1 MEEEDLKPVAYLIQT
16 VSTKT
21 PSKILEEKR
30 EALLAKFSNI
40 IFKDEK
46 SATITPLV
54 RCKLYPKHNKP
65 IREGVRNLGFH
76 KRQWL
81 TKEIDELLK
90 AGIIKPSRSPHAVA
104 PVIVDKKDGTWR
116 LAIDYRRVNEATED
130 FLYPSQKSLRFLIAL
145 QEHNGSLH

>member
-1 MEEEDLKPVAYLIQT
+1 MVEYGQEEQVNTFEYFYTEFVVEEEEPRPLAYLAQPVQT
-16 VSTKT
+16 K
-21 PSKILEEKR
+21 PPNKILEEKR
-30 EALLAKFSNI
+30 EALLAKFPNI

-54 RCKLYPKHNKP
+54 RCKLYPKCNRP

-90 AGIIKPSRSPHAVA
+90 AGIIKLSRSPHAAA
-104 PVIVDKKDGTWR
+104 PVIVAKKDNTWK
-116 LAIDYRRVNEATED
+116 LAIDYRRVNEATEE
-130 FLYPSQKSLRFLIAL
+130 I
-145 QEHNGSLH
+145 G